1 MSSDPNLPLRGRIP
15 AFRDIAECDDGRL
28 RPVVTLGLAATD
40 AALNGGLLLASL
52 HEVYAAT
59 QADAPAA
66 TGFAL
71 ALACRVKGGQPLVW
85 VRQDYSDL
93 EAGFPNPWGLV
104 EFGLDP
110 SAVIR
115 VCAQDARD
123 ALQAGLDAT
132 RLAAKGVALIELW
145 GAARSLD
152 LTASRRL
159 ALAAKS
165 SGVTV
170 LLVQSA
176 ATPQPSA
183 AETRWRV
190 SAALSRALPAN
201 APGNPAFTVS
211 LLRHR
216 SGAAGQ
222 EWHVEWNRDAGRF
235 EDGAFARASTQQ
247 TGNVPLLSG
256 GMAPVS
262 AGRAGAAGKKG
273 DRLREAG

>member
-1 MSSDPNLPLRGRIP
+1 MSTDQTLPSRGGRP
-15 AFRDIAECDDGRL
+15 AFRNIVERDTRERS
-28 RPVVTLGLAATD
+28 VVTLGVATTD
-40 AALNGGLLLASL
+40 AALNGGLLLAAL

-71 ALACRVKGGQPLVW
+71 ALACRVKGTQPLVW

-115 VCAQDARD
+115 VRAQDARD

-132 RLAAKGVALIELW
+132 RLAARGVALIELW
-145 GAARSLD
+145 GAARALD

-159 ALAAKS
+159 ALAARS

-176 ATPQPSA
+176 AAPQPSA

-235 EDGAFARASTQQ
+235 EDGTLARASTHH
-247 TGNVPLLSG
+247 TGSIPLLSRG
-256 GMAPVS
+256 VAPVS
-262 AGRAGAAGKKG
+262 SSRAGEAGQNG
-273 DRLREAG
+273 GLLREAG